1 MMYTATEKERK
12 TSGKNTK
19 FESMCEN
26 LVNFE
31 KKIHWEHIYLQDFK
45 SLLLRH
51 MMF

>member
-19 FESMCEN
+19 FGSMCEN

-31 KKIHWEHIYLQDFK
+31 KKNSLGTYL
-45 SLLLRH
+45 LTRL
-51 MMF
+51 